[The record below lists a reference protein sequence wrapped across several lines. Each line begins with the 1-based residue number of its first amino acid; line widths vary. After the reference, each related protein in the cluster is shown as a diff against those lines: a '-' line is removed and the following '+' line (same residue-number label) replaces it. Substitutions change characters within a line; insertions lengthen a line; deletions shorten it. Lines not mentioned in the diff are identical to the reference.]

1 MFLAP
6 LLLAPGPLPSSPLAP
21 GWSVASLELPSA
33 SLGVALGVSA
43 TLAAFAV
50 QRQREKDAAPARSY
64 SDLIRRGRST
74 SAPAFRDASGAESR
88 LSPGARAMLQRAYD
102 NIESEREEALR
113 VGDTEGAADVVA
125 VCGSMLAHRL
135 LDLLRPLTDELEVAA
150 DLCKS
155 SLCCF
160 LNWIFEGYPKVLEAV
175 HLQRY
180 AEPLVSVLVRE
191 VDALR
196 GCLHL
201 MEQLL
206 GRMAPPSTRGFEFL
220 LAVEL
225 VSVERDR
232 QLRVW

>member
-1 MFLAP
+1 MFLGP

-113 VGDTEGAADVVA
+113 VGDTEGAAELTRVLLQLKPLPEGVKLDVEE
-125 VCGSMLAHRL
+125 SLSDYRRW
-135 LDLLRPLTDELEVAA
+135 LDPNSLREGPLGPG
-150 DLCKS
+150 K
-155 SLCCF
+155 
-160 LNWIFEGYPKVLEAV
+160 
-175 HLQRY
+175 
-180 AEPLVSVLVRE
+180 
-191 VDALR
+191 
-196 GCLHL
+196 
-201 MEQLL
+201 
-206 GRMAPPSTRGFEFL
+206 
-220 LAVEL
+220 
-225 VSVERDR
+225 
-232 QLRVW
+232 